1 MVNNG
6 WFLWM
11 IHGWLFSWS
20 MWAKRCHKPSK
31 PSKPSPSQHFYRWY
45 GYHSQSWGVCPSTTN
60 GHSAVFQWP
69 HGMKMLW
76 TSHGF
81 MVIFHESNSNPR
93 NFHLACSIHAF
104 DGLLTWCLKVKWYKI
119 QQVME
124 QNITKHGRILHFS
137 LWQLNGSLW
146 NITIVRV
153 NHHFYHRTK
162 YALASIAM

>member
-1 MVNNG
+1 MED
-6 WFLWM
+6 FY
-11 IHGWLFSWS
+11 GWLMADLQWS
-20 MWAKRCHKPSK
+20 MWAKQCHKPSK
-31 PSKPSPSQHFYRWY
+31 PSTPSPSQHFYRWN
-45 GYHSQSWGVCPSTTN
+45 GYHSQSWGVCPSTKNAHFADTMATWHEN
-60 GHSAVFQWP
+60 AQP
-69 HGMKMLW
+69 
-76 TSHGF
+76 SHWF
-81 MVIFHESNSNPR
+81 IVIFHSSNSNPG

-104 DGLLTWCLKVKWYKI
+104 DFLLTWCLKVKWYKI